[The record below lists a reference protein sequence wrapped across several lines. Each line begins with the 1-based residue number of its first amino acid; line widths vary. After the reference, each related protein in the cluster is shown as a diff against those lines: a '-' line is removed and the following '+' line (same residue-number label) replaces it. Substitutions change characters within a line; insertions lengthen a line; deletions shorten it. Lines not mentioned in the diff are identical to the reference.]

1 MGTTSE
7 DNTTLKSL
15 RIGLALSGGGFRAS
29 IFHLGVIRRLEEL
42 GVMKYVQTISAVSG
56 GSIIAAYYVTEM
68 EKRLRQRRKYLEK
81 NPCKLDKVRLQIFE
95 KIAGE
100 FFKALDH
107 NLRSKAVV
115 FSPFYHPLLFLKSL
129 WPSCS
134 RADLIQKECDRRF
147 YHGNTLDHL
156 PAVTL
161 RDNDARPKKEK
172 VPLFLTG
179 PEVILNTTSLLT
191 GERKS
196 FKREQVSPL
205 QELHSVNQNMLK
217 LSRVVGASSGVP
229 GFFPPTTIWGDKL
242 VDGGVSD
249 NQGLDALISLDCLL
263 DDDKNDAPDCDCDKN
278 DTPDCDCDC
287 DKNDTPDCENEK
299 NAESDYDKTDIRDC
313 DDFDVLLVSDAS
325 GQMEPIH
332 RQSNRVLKVLFRVT
346 SILQF
351 QLRRKILRLLRFWE
365 RSSGSSREFAFV
377 HLFLNLKGRK
387 NKSRVPSEYIPA
399 LGGIRTDL
407 DQFSFIE
414 REVLMY
420 HGYTLIDAQIRK
432 YCKTLKACICKKTGS
447 IPKLSKPP
455 LFGADCSDQ
464 ATECASETKRRKR
477 VQNVLEAGSNH
488 SFLNRS
494 RRKYRWKSWL
504 IFAPALLFLTGGVWA
519 IRNYWESLYALTLL
533 FEGWLS
539 RVMPDWVRW
548 ILEKVIGIKSFPIDT
563 QVLTTLFWI
572 ALWAYVVAFLT
583 YVVMRRMVKRWDI
596 KDYQSQTGQNPTVY
610 WATNDDSS

>member
-1 MGTTSE
+1 MGTTAE
-7 DNTTLKSL
+7 DNNTLKSL

-42 GVMKYVQTISAVSG
+42 GIMKYVQTISAVSG
-56 GSIIAAYYVTEM
+56 GSIIAAYYVIEM
-68 EKRLRQRRKYLEK
+68 EKRLRQRRKKLK
-81 NPCKLDKVRLQIFE
+81 KCPNKLDDIRLQIFE
-95 KIAGE
+95 EIADC

-107 NLRSKAVV
+107 NLRSEAMV
-115 FSPFYHPLLFLKSL
+115 FSPFYRPHLFLKSL

-134 RADLIQKECDRRF
+134 RSDLMQKEYDKRF
-147 YHGNTLDHL
+147 YHDKTLDHL

-161 RDNDARPKKEK
+161 RDNDARPEKEK
-172 VPLFLTG
+172 VSLFLTG
-179 PEVILNTTSLLT
+179 PEVILNATSLLT

-205 QELHSVNQNMLK
+205 QELHRVNQNTLK

-229 GFFPPTTIWGDKL
+229 GVFPPTTIWGDKL

-263 DDDKNDAPDCDCDKN
+263 DDDKNDAPDCDCDCDKN
-278 DTPDCDCDC
+278 DAPDCDCDR
-287 DKNDTPDCENEK
+287 NDASDGENKK
-299 NAESDYDKTDIRDC
+299 NAESDCDKTDIRDC

-387 NKSRVPSEYIPA
+387 NKPRVPSEYIPA

-455 LFGADCSDQ
+455 LFGADCSDL
-464 ATECASETKRRKR
+464 ATECVSEPKRRKR
-477 VQNVLEAGSNH
+477 VQNVLEAGSSH

-504 IFAPALLFLTGGVWA
+504 IFAPALLLFLGGWWA
-519 IRNYWESLYALTLL
+519 IRHYWKSLYALTLP
-533 FEGWLS
+533 FERWLS
-539 RVMPDWVRW
+539 RVMPDWVQW
-548 ILEKVIGIKSFPIDT
+548 ILKKVIGIKSFPIDT
-563 QVLTTLFWI
+563 QLLTTIFWI
-572 ALWAYVVAFLT
+572 ALWFYVVVFLT
-583 YVVMRRMVKRWDI
+583 YVMMRWVVKYWDR
-596 KDYQSQTGQNPTVY
+596 KDYETLTGQKPTIH
-610 WATNDDSS
+610 WATSDDS